1 MKILRA
7 IVLITFGLLASLCV
21 HAEGV
26 VVNSG
31 VAEISVSRQFMLSVF
46 AMRTQRWPDG
56 TPIQVFVLPDDHPHH
71 IQFVKSSLHIF
82 PYQLRNIWDR
92 AVFSGSGQSPHV
104 VQTEQE
110 MLERLRIVK
119 GAVGYTSKDLED
131 EQGVKQLE
139 IY

>member
-7 IVLITFGLLASLCV
+7 IFLLTLISLSSFCV
-21 HAEGV
+21 QAEGV
-26 VVNSG
+26 IVSSDITEV
-31 VAEISVSRQFMLSVF
+31 SVSRQFVLSVF
-46 AMRTQRWPDG
+46 AMRTQRWPNG

-104 VQTEQE
+104 VQSEQE
-110 MLERLRIVK
+110 MLERLRTVE
-119 GAVGYTSKDLED
+119 GAVGYTSKELED
-131 EQGVKQLE
+131 EQGVKKLK
-139 IY
+139 ID